1 MPLPGQESPEEN
13 YASHVIAAG
22 QEANDLLNA
31 ENPWLPET
39 LESLQMINK
48 TPASVNS
55 AITALKKSGKS
66 YLPKDVLTKL
76 LEKAIHI
83 KTEDSQIQKLLSATN
98 TPLRTSNSLLF
109 KKTTVSPLNRI
120 ALSNNHNNNNND
132 FSINNNEIQR
142 PIMPPFANAQ
152 AALKA
157 ANNAFETHS
166 KAAKATAAAEG
177 VLSQQI
183 SRDNSKSTIS
193 NVSPRSSFAS
203 TISNASPRSSFASTI
218 SNASP
223 RSSFAS
229 TGKRKVWDSP
239 RPFRIGG
246 KHNNRSHKKNKKHNR
261 QTKRLRRRS

>member
-48 TPASVNS
+48 TPASANS
-55 AITALKKSGKS
+55 AITALKRRGNS
-66 YLPKDVLTKL
+66 YLSKDVLAKL

-152 AALKA
+152 AAANAKKA
-157 ANNAFETHS
+157 AAANAQKVLNAFETRT
-166 KAAKATAAAEG
+166 AAKAAS
-177 VLSQQI
+177 V
-183 SRDNSKSTIS
+183 NS
-193 NVSPRSSFAS
+193 NVGNAHVKLYQSIKALKALKARKEANLARRDPNTMQPRKLSAEDPASVASSRASSF
-203 TISNASPRSSFASTI
+203 TT
-218 SNASP
+218 
-223 RSSFAS
+223 
-229 TGKRKVWDSP
+229 
-239 RPFRIGG
+239 GG
-246 KHNNRSHKKNKKHNR
+246 KHRSHKKNKKHNNR
-261 QTKRLRRRS
+261 TKRLRRRS